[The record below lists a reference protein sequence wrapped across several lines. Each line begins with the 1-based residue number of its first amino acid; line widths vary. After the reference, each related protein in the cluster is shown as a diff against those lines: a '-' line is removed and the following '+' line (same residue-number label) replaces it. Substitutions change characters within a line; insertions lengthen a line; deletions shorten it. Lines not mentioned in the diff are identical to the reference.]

1 MNILLTA
8 PEVAAWARLSKVTI
22 LRLVR
27 QEDLSGRKLGN
38 EWRFTIDDLRAWSNL
53 PKLSVED
60 VKAAVE
66 KASV

>member
-1 MNILLTA
+1 MDILLTA
-8 PEVAAWARLSKVTI
+8 PEVAAWARLSKPTI

-27 QEDLSGRKLGN
+27 QGDLSGRKLGN
-38 EWRFTIDDLRAWSNL
+38 EWRFTIDDLRVWSHL
-53 PKLSVED
+53 PQLSVED